1 MTGKSSRIYSFYL
14 LCHYFNIKNPI
25 HIGLQDT
32 FIVMGDSSKT
42 FERTEQMSSHANVV

>member
-1 MTGKSSRIYSFYL
+1 MEKVQGFVHFIF
-14 LCHYFNIKNPI
+14 LCHYFNKNPI

-32 FIVMGDSSKT
+32 FIVMGDSWKT